1 MTTTARTQLPASRP
15 AGARVL
21 DRAINAVMA
30 RRDADLML
38 LQAAIEWAEAHPLPD
53 GERDRYALW
62 EDPSLHGEGI
72 VPLAGD
78 GAPLVAEFAPD
89 ELAAAIGWSAATTR
103 AWMGD
108 GLELK
113 YRLPVLFD
121 LVVRGV
127 VPLHLARCVS
137 EHTRDLPR
145 EAAAYADR
153 LVSHH
158 PARLTRA
165 RIRAL
170 VDEARLYHDPDRQ
183 VDDEQRALAARR
195 VELWPGTTPAT
206 TAVMMTL
213 DTPDALAFDRAVAQ
227 TAEALKQYGDD
238 DDLDLRRAQA
248 VGVLADPL
256 RALDLLAGTAPAGPT
271 QTSPVKPGA
280 VLWLHLDQSALL
292 EIDTFP
298 APIHVDGLGTLS
310 SDLLTSWLADTTLVV
325 RPVLDLGRPDA
336 VDGHDPPEWMADLV
350 RLRDPHCVFP
360 GCHRR
365 SRACDLDHIDT
376 YIPLDEGGPPGQT
389 QPGNLAP
396 LCRRHHRAKTHTA
409 WTYARLPDG
418 RYRWTAPLGHTHT
431 VLPASGP
438 T

>member
-1 MTTTARTQLPASRP
+1 
-15 AGARVL
+15 VL
-21 DRAINAVMA
+21 DRAVEAVVA
-30 RRDADLML
+30 RRDADLAL
-38 LQAAIEWAEAHPLPD
+38 LRAAIEWAETHLLPA

-89 ELAAAIGWSAATTR
+89 ELAVAIGWSVMTSR

-127 VPLHLARCVS
+127 VPLHLARYVS

-153 LVSHH
+153 LVSGRH
-158 PARLTRA
+158 ARLTRA

-195 VELWPGTTPAT
+195 VALWPGSTPAT
-206 TAVMMTL
+206 TEVMMSL
-213 DTPDALAFDRAVAQ
+213 DTRDALAFDRAVAA
-227 TAEALKQYGDD
+227 TAEALKRYGDH
-238 DDLDLRRAQA
+238 DDLDVRRAKA
-248 VGVLADPL
+248 VGVLADPQ
-256 RALDLLAGTAPAGPT
+256 RALDLLTEARPDGP
-271 QTSPVKPGA
+271 SGVKPGA
-280 VLWLHLDQSALL
+280 VLWLHLDQSALHDL
-292 EIDTFP
+292 DTFP
-298 APIHVDGLGTLS
+298 APVTVEGLGTVS
-310 SDLLTSWLADTTLVV
+310 SDLLASWLADTTLVV
-325 RPVLDLGRPDA
+325 RPVLDLARPDA
-336 VDGHDPPEWMADLV
+336 VDGHDPPAWMADVV
-350 RLRDPHCVFP
+350 RLRDRHCVFP
-360 GCHRR
+360 GCRRR
-365 SRACDLDHIDT
+365 SRACDLDHIDP
-376 YIPLDEGGPPGQT
+376 YLPLDEGGPPGQT
-389 QPGNLAP
+389 HPGNLAP

-409 WTYARLPDG
+409 WHYARLPDG
-418 RYRWTAPLGHTHT
+418 SYLWTSPLGRRYT
-431 VLPASGP
+431 VLPAPS
-438 T
+438 